1 MPIAALDLGYRRFPD
16 YIRFG
21 FIVDSLG
28 NKFELRLPHGNMM
41 SSYLRDTIKFLAKK
55 GVEKQY
61 IKDLN
66 DFFVWDSVQGTSL
79 EETKTQL
86 KKISE
91 LTKKQAVEMP
101 EAWKGGFLG
110 FVKMRNRGLIKLK
123 KISNEILDEGAETNE
138 NVQDTLRQTIE
149 IIEKWQAKNSYFE
162 TEKEHF
168 RRKFLGRRKLLF
180 RSLVKW
186 LVEHY
191 AQLIWEEDL
200 KLSVIAAKSKKSS
213 RVTDA
218 ALKESNKYR
227 QWTGLYQLRLFIK
240 EQAAK
245 TPAWLQPNQTAY
257 SSYFCDECGASTV
270 SDPAKLI
277 LTCANGH
284 EKDQDER
291 AAINMLKTANR
302 TSAQNSP
309 VIVPPYL
316 KDFIVK
322 MQ

>member
-1 MPIAALDLGYRRFPD
+1 M
-16 YIRFG
+16 
-21 FIVDSLG
+21 
-28 NKFELRLPHGNMM
+28 
-41 SSYLRDTIKFLAKK
+41 
-55 GVEKQY
+55 
-61 IKDLN
+61 N

-91 LTKKQAVEMP
+91 LAKKQAIEMP
-101 EAWKGGFLG
+101 EVWRNGFLG

-123 KISNEILDEGAETNE
+123 KISFEILDEGAETTE
-138 NVQDTLRQTIE
+138 AVQNTLSQTIE
-149 IIEKWQAKNSYFE
+149 IIEKWQAKDNYFE
-162 TEKEHF
+162 IEKEHF

-180 RSLVKW
+180 RQVVKW
-186 LVEHY
+186 LVSNY

-291 AAINMLKTANR
+291 AAINMLKTANG
-302 TSAQNSP
+302 TSAQNAS

-322 MQ
+322 RQ